1 MLGIVQVRSKTPQ
14 FEVFIEPNSYV
25 EREMSKSGVIV

>member
-1 MLGIVQVRSKTPQ
+1 MLGIVQVSSETPQ

-25 EREMSKSGVIV
+25 EIEMSKSGVIV